1 MAEHTQETRVVKL
14 TAGLITSGTAVTA
27 AEEVDYPSNATL
39 IINALQVATS
49 WNVALSTGTASGAA
63 GSAVSISGANN
74 VSGTTAGIF
83 VYHLNDK
90 LSKYVYAN
98 LSGSG
103 NTTVGLALYNQG
115 YVNSFS
121 ATTATNVVIPTE
133 A

>member
-1 MAEHTQETRVVKL
+1 MADHTQETRVVKL
-14 TAGLITSGTAVTA
+14 TAGIVTSGTAATA

-39 IINALQVATS
+39 IINALAVGTS

-63 GSAVSISGANN
+63 GSAVAIGAANN
-74 VSGTTAGIF
+74 VSGTSAGIF

-98 LSGSG
+98 LSGVG
-103 NTTVGLALYNQG
+103 TTTVSMQLYNQG
-115 YVNSFS
+115 FANSFS
-121 ATTATNVVIPTE
+121 ATTSTNVVIPTE